1 MPRLLVAMGWPAGG
15 IPRPPA
21 MLAGVGGARWLPL
34 RQFHLTLRFIG
45 EVDNRAFADIADGI
59 SDVACAPFSLRLR
72 GVGHFPTRGPP
83 RVLWAGVDAV
93 GELMRL
99 QGQIE
104 SRLRRLGQDPEGRNF
119 APHVTL
125 ARLKG
130 VRLDRLGDYLA
141 FHGDFVTPAIP
152 VTEFHLYSSTL
163 GAKAAIHSVEA
174 SYPLGVGLETS

>member
-1 MPRLLVAMGWPAGG
+1 MPRLFVAIDFPEAVN
-15 IPRPPA
+15 RRLAA
-21 MLAGVGGARWLPL
+21 MCSGVRGARWLPVE
-34 RQFHLTLRFIG
+34 QFHLTLRFIG
-45 EVDNRAFADIADGI
+45 EVDNGAFADIADGL
-59 SDVACAPFSLRLR
+59 SDVACAPFFLTLR

-104 SRLRRLGQDPEGRNF
+104 SRLRRLGLDAEGRKF

-130 VRLDRLGDYLA
+130 VRLERLGDYLA
-141 FHGDFVTPAIP
+141 FHGGFVTPAIH
-152 VTEFHLYSSTL
+152 VAGFQLYSSIL

-174 SYPLGVGLETS
+174 SYPLGDGPE